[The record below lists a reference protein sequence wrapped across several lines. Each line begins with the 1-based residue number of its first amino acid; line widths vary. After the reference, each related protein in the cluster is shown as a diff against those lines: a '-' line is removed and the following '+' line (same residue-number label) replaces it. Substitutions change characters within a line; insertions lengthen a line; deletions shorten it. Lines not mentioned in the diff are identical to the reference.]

1 MGPGHSVRQKAA
13 TSGSVTLSDQRL
25 AEGVVGQDAGE
36 LDDRPGLRRRQQRQ
50 EGMAEVVLHLG
61 AAEARPEVLEQLHEL
76 GGDELRLV
84 RGRALEEVEA
94 ARVVPIGEPQ
104 DVDAGRRAR
113 RQPLEDVGRQI
124 AVGIDD
130 RRPDRRLRE
139 RKDEVEQ
146 ERALAGSGRAEDREM
161 AGEGVRGQ
169 GERAAAALAE
179 HEPEAPVLARW
190 RGTERTGAGKAGAV
204 ERSVGQV
211 PQLRELPVREPGG
224 RRCPAGATPDLPA
237 DRLPAVVELGGEVRR
252 DATGAPLRRRR

>member
-1 MGPGHSVRQKAA
+1 M
-13 TSGSVTLSDQRL
+13 
-25 AEGVVGQDAGE
+25 
-36 LDDRPGLRRRQQRQ
+36 
-50 EGMAEVVLHLG
+50 
-61 AAEARPEVLEQLHEL
+61 
-76 GGDELRLV
+76 
-84 RGRALEEVEA
+84 
-94 ARVVPIGEPQ
+94 VPIGEPQ

-139 RKDEVEQ
+139 REDEVEQ

-190 RGTERTGAGKAGAV
+190 RGTERTGAGKARAV

-237 DRLPAVVELGGEVRR
+237 DRLPAVVELGGEVRQTPQER
-252 DATGAPLRRRR
+252 LCGVGGDAGDLEAEADVEPDDTAALAVRRLALGGRAPNRLPGPRGSGRPEQDRVDDRAADQ